1 MGKLR
6 KTRNLNAET
15 PFGIHAVCGLSVVAL
30 LALAACVFAAS
41 TVQADA
47 RLPRTQS
54 APSSTVAAPRFTF
67 APQLSG
73 YQLPAAPRH
82 SEAVSAW
89 FRGVASWYGPH
100 FNGHLAAD
108 GTVYDMY
115 AMTAATT
122 EFHPKLPLGTSVR
135 VLDGRSG
142 RSVVVRITD
151 RGPLPNGRII
161 DLSYGAARKLAMV
174 KPGTAYVRLHVLQWG
189 KDRYHHDAQ

>member
-1 MGKLR
+1 MAKLR

-15 PFGIHAVCGLSVVAL
+15 PFGIHAICGLSVVAL

-41 TVQADA
+41 AVQADA

-54 APSSTVAAPRFTF
+54 APSSITAAPQFTF
-67 APQLSG
+67 APQLVG
-73 YQLPAAPRH
+73 RLQPAAPLH
-82 SEAVSAW
+82 KDVAAW
-89 FRGVASWYGPH
+89 FRGIASWYGPH

-108 GTVYDMY
+108 GTVYNMY

-122 EFHPKLPLGTSVR
+122 EFQPELPLGSKVR
-135 VLDGRSG
+135 VLDGRTG

-161 DLSYGAARKLAMV
+161 DVSYGAARKLAMV
-174 KPGTAYVRLHVLQWG
+174 KHGTAYVRLHVLRWG
-189 KDRYHHDAQ
+189 KDRYHQDAE